1 MLDTLVQAISDMKEE
16 QALAHTRALLAAGE
30 DPMRIVESCSSAME
44 LVGRRFEAGEYFL
57 AELMMAGELVRQVS
71 DLVKPELRGRAEA
84 ARRGSIVIGTVKG
97 DIHNIG
103 KDIVAFLLDVNG
115 FDVHD
120 LGVDVA
126 PARFVEAIREHEAG
140 VLGLSGLLTVAFDSM
155 KGTIQAVEE
164 AGLRDRVRIMI
175 GGGQTSDAIRQYA
188 GADAYCK
195 DAFAG
200 VSLARQWVE

>member
-16 QALAHTRALLAAGE
+16 QALAEARALLAAGE

-57 AELMMAGELVRQVS
+57 AELMMAGDLVRQVS

-84 ARRGSIVIGTVKG
+84 AKRGSIVIGTVKG

-126 PARFVEAIREHEAG
+126 PATFVEAIREHEAG

-155 KGTIQAVEE
+155 KSTIRAIED

-175 GGGQTSDAIRQYA
+175 GGGQTSDAVRQYA
-188 GADAYCK
+188 GADAYCR

-200 VSLARQWVE
+200 VSLAREWVD